1 MENYDAKKHEK
12 PQIIICAKINPLK
25 VQPERAFDAGV
36 LKGLEPPNGFTFEA
50 HN

>member
-1 MENYDAKKHEK
+1 MGNYDAKIHVK
-12 PQIIICAKINPLK
+12 PQTIISAKNNPLK